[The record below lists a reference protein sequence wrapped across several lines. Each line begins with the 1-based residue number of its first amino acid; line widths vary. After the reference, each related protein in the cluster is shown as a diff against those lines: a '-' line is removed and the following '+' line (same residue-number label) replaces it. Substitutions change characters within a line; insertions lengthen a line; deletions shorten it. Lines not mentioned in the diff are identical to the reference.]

1 MKTGDSFWKS
11 GHLPTLISAFLYF
24 DVSFMIRVLLGAL
37 GNYAAAALQINA
49 AQKGLMTAIP
59 LLSGS
64 LLPLLFGQ
72 LTDRIAPKKT
82 GCLGMAATMLPLFGG
97 WLWADSIG
105 RIYCVGLLPG
115 VAGASFAAALPPA
128 SRWYPALQ
136 PVTTISTTP
145 NVFS

>member
-1 MKTGDSFWKS
+1 
-11 GHLPTLISAFLYF
+11 
-24 DVSFMIRVLLGAL
+24 MIRVLLGAL